1 MDNGLDLK
9 RRRVMVAAGLTTA
22 GIATA
27 SLFKM
32 AKGST
37 DGGTLSQSVGM
48 IIPEKGDPVRGIFS
62 PVVDWPFIPIHAI
75 LMKDGRILTYGST
88 KQGFQSGMFFYDVW
102 SPFLGGSPSAHQTLP
117 NTTRVDLFC
126 SSQLNLA
133 DGTVGIFG
141 GDVTVGSSD
150 STGYSINAF
159 TNSSITIYNP
169 EASDASQQ
177 LAKQANQMLLP
188 RWYSTATVLPNN
200 EIYLQGGTGGNTYP
214 EIRGVPDGVHR
225 LLNGVY
231 TGVYDDWYPRNFVGP
246 NGKIFGK
253 TGASLF
259 EVDTKGNGSVRTLN
273 STAPYNPFAAGS
285 RGEAVVMFAPGK
297 ILVVGTGGDART
309 ASVIDINKMETS
321 GSGASSTPSVIP
333 LVTATS
339 RLNRPRT
346 WGHATVLPNG
356 QVFVNGGSMGYNE
369 LATSSY
375 TAELYD
381 PATNT
386 WADGAVAAHSRMYHA
401 ISLLLPDGTVLT
413 GGGGASTPTYPGPEF
428 PVNANAEV
436 YYPPYLFNADGTRAS
451 RPVIDSAPAAI
462 TANRIFTLTS
472 PDAGSIGRMT
482 MVKTGS
488 TTHSFNMEQ
497 RFVELNF
504 TRQGARL
511 SATLTNDRH
520 QFTPGMYMLFVI
532 NVNGVPSVASLVRVD
547 PDPVLAA
554 TATRTLRIMPMGD
567 AITYGYINLPGTKY
581 SGYRAPLQDLLAQ
594 ANLNYQFVGSMYAG
608 NGVYG
613 IDTHHEGHPGMLIAD
628 MTANAAS
635 WVTAAK
641 PDVVMLQMG
650 FTDML
655 NNYLVDTAPSRLR
668 KLIDTI
674 RAAAPGAKIILSTLA
689 PTPDAATQARIN
701 QFNAQVISLAND
713 EAAQFKDV
721 FLVDSSTLIP
731 KVGVDYYDMLYP
743 NDNGHTK
750 IAKVWRD
757 GIVRALGSPFTSKSA

>member
-231 TGVYDDWYPRNFVGP
+231 TGV
-246 NGKIFGK
+246 
-253 TGASLF
+253 
-259 EVDTKGNGSVRTLN
+259 
-273 STAPYNPFAAGS
+273 
-285 RGEAVVMFAPGK
+285 
-297 ILVVGTGGDART
+297 
-309 ASVIDINKMETS
+309 
-321 GSGASSTPSVIP
+321 
-333 LVTATS
+333 
-339 RLNRPRT
+339 
-346 WGHATVLPNG
+346 
-356 QVFVNGGSMGYNE
+356 
-369 LATSSY
+369 
-375 TAELYD
+375 
-381 PATNT
+381 
-386 WADGAVAAHSRMYHA
+386 
-401 ISLLLPDGTVLT
+401 
-413 GGGGASTPTYPGPEF
+413 
-428 PVNANAEV
+428 
-436 YYPPYLFNADGTRAS
+436 
-451 RPVIDSAPAAI
+451 
-462 TANRIFTLTS
+462 
-472 PDAGSIGRMT
+472 
-482 MVKTGS
+482 
-488 TTHSFNMEQ
+488 
-497 RFVELNF
+497 
-504 TRQGARL
+504 
-511 SATLTNDRH
+511 
-520 QFTPGMYMLFVI
+520 
-532 NVNGVPSVASLVRVD
+532 
-547 PDPVLAA
+547 
-554 TATRTLRIMPMGD
+554 
-567 AITYGYINLPGTKY
+567 
-581 SGYRAPLQDLLAQ
+581 
-594 ANLNYQFVGSMYAG
+594 
-608 NGVYG
+608 
-613 IDTHHEGHPGMLIAD
+613 
-628 MTANAAS
+628 
-635 WVTAAK
+635 
-641 PDVVMLQMG
+641 
-650 FTDML
+650 
-655 NNYLVDTAPSRLR
+655 
-668 KLIDTI
+668 
-674 RAAAPGAKIILSTLA
+674 
-689 PTPDAATQARIN
+689 
-701 QFNAQVISLAND
+701 
-713 EAAQFKDV
+713 
-721 FLVDSSTLIP
+721 
-731 KVGVDYYDMLYP
+731 
-743 NDNGHTK
+743 
-750 IAKVWRD
+750 
-757 GIVRALGSPFTSKSA
+757 